1 MAQMKVTSWLP
12 GAATLIAIL
21 SCFGMLAIAGVLAAF
36 GLSLSSGV
44 RAWAGTLCLFAVV
57 AMIAI
62 AFNCGRRRV
71 VGPVVP
77 AVAGAAL
84 ILADVY
90 AGASRLAEPLG
101 FALLV
106 LATLWDWRL
115 RVRRGAEEDATSWI
129 EAGELRRR
137 LAETPPPFVLD
148 VRNPDE
154 FTGELGHL
162 EGARNIPLAELPGRL
177 AELGEDRTRPMTVV
191 CRTDVRSAKAAAL
204 LRAEGFRDVAVL
216 RGGMLAWRQA
226 EPRLVAPAQ
235 AAAEATD

>member
-1 MAQMKVTSWLP
+1 MPSMKISSRLP
-12 GAATLIAIL
+12 GAATLLAIV

-36 GLSLSSGV
+36 GLSLTSGV
-44 RAWAGTLCLFAVV
+44 RAWVGTLCLFAVV
-57 AMIAI
+57 ATIAI

-71 VGPVVP
+71 VGPIVP

-90 AGASRLAEPLG
+90 AGASRIAEVIG

-106 LATLWDWRL
+106 LGTLWDWRL
-115 RVRRGAEEDATSWI
+115 RTRRGAGEDETGWI
-129 EAGELRRR
+129 EAGELKRR
-137 LAETPPPFVLD
+137 LAGTQPPFILD

-177 AELGEDRTRPMTVV
+177 ADLQKDKTRPLVVV
-191 CRTDVRSAKAAAL
+191 CRTDMRSAKAAAL

-216 RGGMLAWRQA
+216 RGGMLAWRRA
-226 EPRLVAPAQ
+226 EPRPAAPAQ
-235 AAAEATD
+235 AAAEAPD

>member
-1 MAQMKVTSWLP
+1 MPWMKMNSRLP
-12 GAATLIAIL
+12 GAATLLAII

-36 GLSLSSGV
+36 GISLTSGV

-57 AMIAI
+57 ATIGI

-71 VGPVVP
+71 VGPLVP
-77 AVAGAAL
+77 AVAGTAL

-90 AGASRLAEPLG
+90 AGAGRIAEFVG

-115 RVRRGAEEDATSWI
+115 RVPRGADEDETRWI
-129 EAGELRRR
+129 EAGELERR
-137 LAETPPPFVLD
+137 LSETPPPLVLD
-148 VRNPDE
+148 VRDPQE

-162 EGARNIPLAELPGRL
+162 EGARNIPLAELPARL
-177 AELGEDRTRPMTVV
+177 AELGQDKTHPLAVV
-191 CRTDVRSAKAAAL
+191 CRTDMRSAKAAAL

-216 RGGMLAWRQA
+216 RGGMLAWRRA
-226 EPRLVAPAQ
+226 EPRPAAPAR
-235 AAAEATD
+235 AAAEAPD